1 MAKKPSDMETGLI
14 GMRKEMGARM
24 QRTAAIRPV
33 RVSCFRPNLELGGGV
48 VAVVGLF
55 MGFVLSL
62 RLLSTLNKLW
72 FTN

>member
-24 QRTAAIRPV
+24 QRTAAISPV

-62 RLLSTLNKLW
+62 RLLSTLN
-72 FTN
+72 